1 MMEPFGTNSKYKT
14 DILHD
19 SWIYIYQESQ
29 IVSKPLF
36 EESKPEQLK
45 KKSFSCNIVRNWEFI
60 QPAAE
65 AMSFSLSA
73 RQKRNL
79 YEIKAQTQRCDP
91 RLVFDKRPGWFKKVW
106 FEIKPVSNVVLFLN
120 KLDQSIKDIFEALRF
135 LEYKPFEKDVW
146 RQIHLNSP
154 VSLAR
159 LTASE
164 CDTLFQHFS
173 AMIFLFQP

>member
-19 SWIYIYQESQ
+19 SWIYIKSQ
-29 IVSKPLF
+29 RLFRNHYSKKVNLNN
-36 EESKPEQLK
+36 LK

-79 YEIKAQTQRCDP
+79 YEIKAQTKRCDP

-135 LEYKPFEKDVW
+135 LEYKTFEKDVW

-164 CDTLFQHFS
+164 CDTLFQHIS